1 MQAFAASLKSF
12 LTATTVTMIA
22 NGKTYTSM

>member
-1 MQAFAASLKSF
+1 MQAFAASLRSF

-22 NGKTYTSM
+22 NGKPYASM